1 MSVNNKRASAILGSP
16 FPKSTSEKIV
26 ELVFERLRENSWETD
41 VIDLSKIDAESLLI
55 RNEDEKLDK
64 VLKSVVQSDLII
76 TASPTYRAT
85 YTGLLKVFLD
95 LLPQESLSEKL
106 VLPIQTGGSSD
117 HSLTIEHGITPVM
130 RSLGATVLTN
140 TIYAWSS
147 QFKEDGSPSPGIIE
161 LINNS
166 VKELDFLLN

>member
-117 HSLTIEHGITPVM
+117 H
-130 RSLGATVLTN
+130 
-140 TIYAWSS
+140 
-147 QFKEDGSPSPGIIE
+147 
-161 LINNS
+161 
-166 VKELDFLLN
+166 

>member
-1 MSVNNKRASAILGSP
+1 M
-16 FPKSTSEKIV
+16 
-26 ELVFERLRENSWETD
+26 
-41 VIDLSKIDAESLLI
+41 
-55 RNEDEKLDK
+55 
-64 VLKSVVQSDLII
+64 KSVVQSDLII